1 MLDYNNKHKRSL
13 GEAMK
18 NLKTIIFTLSMT
30 PLLIINGVNAECIY
44 PKKDFVIPSGTNS
57 TKDEMLEVME
67 KFKTLQAD
75 LESYRSCLLEEEATI
90 SPDAENYDE
99 LVSMIVKKHDG
110 SIEEETAI
118 ADEWNEAVRA
128 YNSQ

>member
-1 MLDYNNKHKRSL
+1 
-13 GEAMK
+13 MK
-18 NLKTIIFTLSMT
+18 NLKIIIFALTIAPVLVIS
-30 PLLIINGVNAECIY
+30 NVNAECIY

-57 TKDEMLEVME
+57 TKDEMLEVMD

-75 LESYRSCLLEEEATI
+75 LESYRSCLLEEEAAIPT
-90 SPDAENYDE
+90 DAENYDE

>member
-1 MLDYNNKHKRSL
+1 MNVKKPITIFVSIISLLLVNNL
-13 GEAMK
+13 
-18 NLKTIIFTLSMT
+18 
-30 PLLIINGVNAECIY
+30 NAECIY

-57 TKDEMLEVME
+57 TKDEMLEVMD

-75 LESYRSCLLEEEATI
+75 LESYRSCLLAEEAAIPT
-90 SPDAENYDE
+90 DLENYDE
-99 LVSMIVKKHDG
+99 LVSIIVKKHDG

>member
-1 MLDYNNKHKRSL
+1 MRSR
-13 GEAMK
+13 
-18 NLKTIIFTLSMT
+18 N
-30 PLLIINGVNAECIY
+30 LIIYSVIFLLLGNNIYAECNY
-44 PKKDFVIPSGTNS
+44 PKKNFVIPSGTNS
-57 TKDEMLEVME
+57 TKDEMLEVMD

-75 LESYRSCLLEEEATI
+75 LELYRACLLEEEATI
-90 SPDAENYDE
+90 PTDAENYDE

-118 ADEWNEAVRA
+118 ADQWNEAVRA

>member
-1 MLDYNNKHKRSL
+1 
-13 GEAMK
+13 MK
-18 NLKTIIFTLSMT
+18 KTSIISILS
-30 PLLIINGVNAECIY
+30 IISIFFVVNINAECNY

-67 KFKTLQAD
+67 KFKTLQVD

-90 SPDAENYDE
+90 PTDAENYDE

-118 ADEWNEAVRA
+118 ADQWNEAVKA

>member
-1 MLDYNNKHKRSL
+1 MRSR
-13 GEAMK
+13 
-18 NLKTIIFTLSMT
+18 N
-30 PLLIINGVNAECIY
+30 LIIYSVIFLILGNNIYAECNY
-44 PKKDFVIPSGTNS
+44 PKKNFVIPSGTNS
-57 TKDEMLEVME
+57 TKDEMLEVMD

-75 LESYRSCLLEEEATI
+75 LESYRSCLLEEEAAIPT
-90 SPDAENYDE
+90 DAENYDE

-118 ADEWNEAVRA
+118 ANEWNEAVRA

>member
-1 MLDYNNKHKRSL
+1 MKKTSIISILSIISML
-13 GEAMK
+13 
-18 NLKTIIFTLSMT
+18 FV
-30 PLLIINGVNAECIY
+30 VNIKAECIY

-57 TKDEMLEVME
+57 TKDEMLEVMD

-75 LESYRSCLLEEEATI
+75 LESYRSCLLEEEAAIPT
-90 SPDAENYDE
+90 DAENYDE

-118 ADEWNEAVRA
+118 ADQWNEAVRA

>member
-1 MLDYNNKHKRSL
+1 MNKTS
-13 GEAMK
+13 
-18 NLKTIIFTLSMT
+18 IISILS
-30 PLLIINGVNAECIY
+30 IISIFFVVNIQAECAY

-57 TKDEMLEVME
+57 TKDEMLEVMD

-75 LESYRSCLLEEEATI
+75 LESYRSCLSEEEAAIPT
-90 SPDAENYDE
+90 DAENYDE

>member
-1 MLDYNNKHKRSL
+1 MKKTSL
-13 GEAMK
+13 ISI
-18 NLKTIIFTLSMT
+18 LSIISIFFVFN
-30 PLLIINGVNAECIY
+30 IHAECNY

-57 TKDEMLEVME
+57 TKDEMLEGMD
-67 KFKTLQAD
+67 KFKALQAD
-75 LESYRSCLLEEEATI
+75 LESYRSCLLEEEASIPT
-90 SPDAENYDE
+90 DTENYDE

>member
-1 MLDYNNKHKRSL
+1 MKIKKTKIISL
-13 GEAMK
+13 S
-18 NLKTIIFTLSMT
+18 ILS
-30 PLLIINGVNAECIY
+30 LLIINNAGAECIY

-57 TKDEMLEVME
+57 TKDEMLEVMD

-90 SPDAENYDE
+90 PTDAANYDE

-118 ADEWNEAVRA
+118 ADQWNEAVRA

>member
-1 MLDYNNKHKRSL
+1 MRSR
-13 GEAMK
+13 
-18 NLKTIIFTLSMT
+18 N
-30 PLLIINGVNAECIY
+30 LIIYSVIFLLLGNNIYAECNY
-44 PKKDFVIPSGTNS
+44 PKKNFVIPSGTNS
-57 TKDEMLEVME
+57 TKDEMLEVMD

-75 LESYRSCLLEEEATI
+75 LESYRSCLLEEEAAIPT
-90 SPDAENYDE
+90 DAENYDE

>member
-1 MLDYNNKHKRSL
+1 
-13 GEAMK
+13 MK
-18 NLKTIIFTLSMT
+18 NLKIIIFALTIAPVLVISS
-30 PLLIINGVNAECIY
+30 VNAECIY
-44 PKKDFVIPSGTNS
+44 PKKNFVIPSGTNS
-57 TKDEMLEVME
+57 TKDEMLEVMD

-75 LESYRSCLLEEEATI
+75 LESYRSCLLEEEAAIPT
-90 SPDAENYDE
+90 DAENYDE